1 MRRVRNPWPLFGVLS
16 VTAAILILFDTYL
29 SYGLVWVAGIGIL
42 VLFVA
47 FLVFYVN
54 YNAWLVRKINP
65 YVLAYREDHDIEKL
79 KKGFAR
85 WKSWMLTEYAKNS
98 MTVNLLTA
106 LLEQPR
112 TGEFEE
118 EAQKLKERAVTT
130 QEWQIYHFF
139 MAEYAKRTGD
149 GEAEERERRLSQELK
164 EKAERKKQ
172 MAKEPATAAQSRRAF
187 LLWLSFD
194 MFLFACGLFCF
205 AGGFFHAIALQ
216 STSLFSIAAAAFILS
231 FFVLPIV
238 IGWLAVWLMRRRKE
252 NQENGM
258 QNREGWE

>member
-1 MRRVRNPWPLFGVLS
+1 MRNPWPLFGILS
-16 VTAAILILFDTYL
+16 VTVAILILFDTYL
-29 SYGLVWVAGIGIL
+29 SYGLVWVVGIGIL

-47 FLVFYVN
+47 FLVFYAR

-79 KKGFAR
+79 KKGFAQ
-85 WKSWMLTEYAKNS
+85 WKSWMLTEYAQNS

-106 LLEQPR
+106 LLEQPQ
-112 TGEFEE
+112 TDEFME
-118 EAQKLKERAVTT
+118 EAQRLKERAVTT
-130 QEWQIYHFF
+130 REWEIYHFF

-164 EKAERKKQ
+164 EKAEWKNR

-194 MFLFACGLFCF
+194 VFFLMCGLVCF
-205 AGGFFHAIALQ
+205 AGGALRAIALH
-216 STSLFSIAAAAFILS
+216 STSLFSIAAAALILS
-231 FFVLPIV
+231 FFVFPVVIV
-238 IGWLAVWLMRRRKE
+238 WLALWRVRCRKE
-252 NQENGM
+252 KQEG
-258 QNREGWE
+258 